1 MKETISMID
10 TIDEIATYGA
20 KKGVFHLNTG
30 NFKISGSKIFLN
42 GEINKEVTNFG
53 SCSYLGLEFDPRL
66 KQAAKDAIDCYGTQF
81 STSRT
86 YISNRYY
93 KELESLLD
101 KIFDAHAVVTP
112 TTTLGHIGA
121 IPLFIGSNDAL
132 ILDHQVHHSV
142 QTAVN
147 LVKSK
152 GVHTE
157 LVRHNRMDLLEERIK
172 ILRQTHKK
180 VWYMAD
186 GIYSMFGD
194 ATPVEEIYTLLNKY
208 PELHFYVDDA
218 HGMSCFGKNGR
229 GYVLG
234 KKPIHEKMI
243 VATSFAKAFATGGG
257 ALIFP
262 TKEMARRFRTCGGP
276 MIFSGPMQPSQL
288 GAAIAS
294 AKIHI
299 SEEIN
304 LFQEQLHASI
314 RYANTLIKKYELPLI
329 SKSDSPVFFI
339 GVSLPKIG
347 YKMISRMINDGFFL
361 NLGIFSAVPM
371 KNTGI
376 RFTITRNHSFREIEK
391 MIQALAKNLK
401 EVLLEE
407 SFTIEQIYKAFKMNP
422 VKAEKPVELAPAE
435 ITETNFEVI
444 HCKSISQI
452 DKQLWDQLLGER
464 GSFNWEGMKFLENTF
479 TGNETEENNWTFD
492 YVIVKDALK
501 NPILATFL
509 TSSLWK
515 DDMLA
520 SESVSSQ
527 IESKRVAGDPYYLVS
542 KVFTTGSTVT
552 AGNHLYLDRSSSLW
566 KDALD
571 ILLKKIAALQEE
583 YHTSSTMLRDLPQ
596 RDADLDGFMMENGY
610 FKINM
615 PKSHTVEISQWSTR
629 QGFLKT
635 LSKRG
640 QKHIKQD
647 VFRHEDKYE
656 LTVCKNPTLEEIQH
670 WYQLYLNVKNKSLEL
685 NTFTLPFRMF
695 ENMAQNPN
703 WEVLTLSLKP
713 EFDSRSERKPVAVM
727 LNFVTE
733 KAYSFMMVGID
744 YNFQHE
750 YKPYRQAMYNVL
762 IRAKGLGKKLV
773 YLGYSASIE
782 KRKFGAIPVESVGY
796 MQAKDNYSM
805 EVIESMSTL
814 QERK

>member
-30 NFKISGSKIFLN
+30 NFKINGSKIFLN
-42 GEINKEVTNFG
+42 GEVNKEVINFG
-53 SCSYLGLEFDPRL
+53 SCSYLGLEFDERL
-66 KQAAKDAIDCYGTQF
+66 KQSAKDAIDCYGTQF

-93 KELESLLD
+93 KELEGLLC
-101 KIFDAHAVVTP
+101 KIFDAYAVVTP

-121 IPLFIGSNDAL
+121 IPLFIGSNDAV
-132 ILDHQVHHSV
+132 ILD
-142 QTAVN
+142 QTAIG
-147 LVKSK
+147 LIKSK

-172 ILRQTHKK
+172 LLRQTYKK

-194 ATPVEEIYTLLNKY
+194 ATPIDEVYQLLEKY
-208 PELHFYVDDA
+208 PEFHFYVDDA

-234 KKPIHEKMI
+234 KKPIHERMI

-262 TKEMARRFRTCGGP
+262 TEEMARRFRTCGGP

-294 AKIHI
+294 AKIHL
-299 SEEIN
+299 SEDIN

-314 RYANTLIKKYELPLI
+314 RYANLMIKKYELPLI
-329 SKSDSPVFFI
+329 SDTDSPVFFI

-376 RFTITRNHSFREIEK
+376 RFTITRNHSFREIER
-391 MIQALAKNLK
+391 MVEALSINLK
-401 EVLLEE
+401 EVLVEE
-407 SFTIEQIYKAFKMNP
+407 NFTIEQIYKAFKMNP
-422 VKAEKPVELAPAE
+422 AKTEKSTELAPAI

-444 HCKSISQI
+444 HCKTIQQV
-452 DKQLWDQLLGER
+452 DKELWDQLLGSR
-464 GSFNWEGMKFLENTF
+464 GSYNWEGMKFLEDTF
-479 TGNETEENNWTFD
+479 SRNDTEENNWTFD
-492 YVIVKDALK
+492 YIIIKDALK
-501 NPILATFL
+501 TPILATFL
-509 TSSLWK
+509 TTSLWK

-520 SESVSSQ
+520 PESVSSQ
-527 IESKRVAGDPYYLVS
+527 IESQRATGDPYYLVS
-542 KVFTTGSTVT
+542 KVLTTGSTVT
-552 AGNHLYLDRSSSLW
+552 GGNHLYLNRSSSLW

-571 ILLKKIAALQEE
+571 ILLKKITALQEE
-583 YHTSSTMLRDLPQ
+583 YHTSSTMLRDLAQ
-596 RDADLDGFMMENGY
+596 GDEELDGFMMENGY

-615 PKSHTVEISQWSTR
+615 PKSHTVEISQWHTR
-629 QGFLKT
+629 REFITT

-647 VFRHEDKYE
+647 VFRHENKYE
-656 LTVCKNPTLEEIQH
+656 VMVCKNPATQDIQH
-670 WYQLYLNVKNKSLEL
+670 WYELYLNVKNKSLEL
-685 NTFTLPFRMF
+685 NTFTLPYKMF
-695 ENMAQNPN
+695 ENIAQNPN

-713 EFDSRSERKPVAVM
+713 EFDKRSERKPVAIM
-727 LNFVTE
+727 FSYLTE
-733 KAYSFMMVGID
+733 KAYNFMMVGID
-744 YNFQHE
+744 YNFQDE

-762 IRAKGLGKKLV
+762 MRAKELKKELV
-773 YLGYSASIE
+773 YLGYSASVE
-782 KRKFGAIPVESVGY
+782 KRKFGANIVDSVGY
-796 MQAKDNYSM
+796 MQAKDNYAM
-805 EVIESMSTL
+805 EVIESMNVL
-814 QERK
+814 QEKR